1 MFKAQKPVITPGLE
15 PACGNTFNWRKALCG
30 HAVTF
35 DMADICT
42 RVLLNDGLCRT
53 VVTTNG
59 GFKIIVNAFILT
71 RQYIFWNA

>member
-1 MFKAQKPVITPGLE
+1 MFKALRPVITSGPE
-15 PACGNTFNWRKALCG
+15 PAYANTFKWRKALRG